1 MDLRKWSRSN
11 LEYGR
16 KVLNSGL
23 EGARSGREAF
33 LHGESLTPFLSE
45 SVHNTWKP
53 AAFGVCVGVLSGYPG
68 TRNKSISRVL
78 ACGLAGGAV
87 GFCVGIAWKSR
98 RLTESVA
105 DGALRS
111 ISKVRDEH
119 WLESHPIDYA

>member
-1 MDLRKWSRSN
+1 MGLRKWSETN

-16 KVLNSGL
+16 KVVNSGL

-33 LHGESLTPFLSE
+33 LQGKSLCPFLSE
-45 SVHNTWKP
+45 SVHHTWKP
-53 AAFGVCVGVLSGYPG
+53 AVLGVCVGVLSSYPG
-68 TRNKSISRVL
+68 TRIKSKNKVI

-98 RLTESVA
+98 RLTKSVA
-105 DGALRS
+105 GGALRN
-111 ISKVRDEH
+111 IRKVSDEH